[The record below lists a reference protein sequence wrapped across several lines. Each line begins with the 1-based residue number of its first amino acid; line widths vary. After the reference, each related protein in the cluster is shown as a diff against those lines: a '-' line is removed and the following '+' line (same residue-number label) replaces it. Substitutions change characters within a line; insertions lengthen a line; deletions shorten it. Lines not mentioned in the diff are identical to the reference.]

1 MRVRLPEST
10 DEMSVRSAVDAAL
23 VLLARDLDD
32 RCRPRL
38 GAVWAVRAES
48 PSDPAVW
55 LRELALPGSPAAA
68 VVGPMRA
75 QTLADLRE
83 AEQVR
88 RDLHEVRVRYD
99 ADRGVAALVVL
110 GRLARTFALPCR
122 DDIVALA
129 ERLRGLDGLPGRI
142 SLTLG
147 DYAALMHHRDDL
159 RRRLDVLAHDD
170 AQAVAELDAAA
181 QQLVFA
187 RYEVEFAVD
196 ATPEEQRE
204 RAGQLIEQERRVA
217 GLEHAISTGRVESHQ
232 LATALATVQEHLF
245 FAVPTATPLE
255 AELFGQLSAAAD
267 GLLRFFG
274 VSTRTR
280 PGSDARRIGDVIEG
294 WAALGEGIGLASE
307 PGDGPVGRDLLSR
320 TVHHFEAF
328 VSQAL
333 DLTPAKPWLVDIVA
347 DVEIV
352 LSGLHDAA
360 TMLVDVPPA
369 HEQRGDQPAA

>member
-1 MRVRLPEST
+1 MRVRLPEHI

-48 PSDPAVW
+48 SSDPAVW
-55 LRELALPGSPAAA
+55 LRELALPGSPAAG

-83 AEQVR
+83 AEQAR

-122 DDIVALA
+122 DDIVAMA
-129 ERLRGLDGLPGRI
+129 ERLRGLEGRAGRI
-142 SLTLG
+142 PLTLG
-147 DYAALMHHRDDL
+147 DYAALMHHRDEL
-159 RRRLDVLAHDD
+159 RRRLDVLAHDE
-170 AQAVAELDAAA
+170 ARSAAELEDAAR
-181 QQLVFA
+181 QLVFA
-187 RYEVEFAVD
+187 RYEVEFAAD
-196 ATPEEQRE
+196 TTPEEQRE

-217 GLEHAISTGRVESHQ
+217 GLELAISTGRAESHE
-232 LATALATVQEHLF
+232 LAAALDTLQEHLF

-255 AELFGQLSAAAD
+255 AELFAHLTAAAD

-294 WAALGEGIGLASE
+294 WAALGEGIGLTAAAD
-307 PGDGPVGRDLLSR
+307 DGPVGRDLLGR
-320 TVHHFEAF
+320 TVHHFEQF
-328 VSQAL
+328 VSAAL
-333 DLTPAKPWLVDIVA
+333 DLAPSQPWLADIVS

-352 LSGLHDAA
+352 LNGLHDAA
-360 TMLVDVPPA
+360 TMLVDVPPV
-369 HEQRGDQPAA
+369 HEQRGDQPA